1 MRLSNDGIKSLE
13 WQEKGYKTISYDRE
27 ALVKKTHDAPIWV
40 HFGAG
45 NIFRGFPARLQEELV
60 EQGLSD
66 KGVIVGEGFD
76 YQIISDIYNKYDNLT
91 LLVTLKANG
100 SIDKR
105 IVGSVTEAYP
115 CAYEPKEDWNRFKEI
130 FASPSL
136 QMISFTITEK
146 GYALKNPAGEF
157 LPGYVADFA
166 AGPGNGSMFLSRLT
180 ELLLHRYESGK
191 LPIAVVSMDNCS
203 HNGEKIEAAVTTIAA
218 EWVKNGKAPQG
229 FVDYLRSDAVSFPWS
244 MIDKITPRPDAGVAE
259 MLKKDGY
266 EDTDVLVTDKH
277 TYIAS
282 FVNAEECEYLVI
294 EDDFP
299 NGRPALEKAG
309 VYFTDRETVN
319 KVEKMKVCTC
329 LNPLHTALAVFGCL
343 LSYTLIADEMKDEDL
358 VKLVKTIGYKE
369 GLPVVVDPGII
380 NPKHFIDEVVE
391 KRIPNPFM
399 PDTPQRIATD
409 TSQKLPIRFGETIKA
424 YMASK
429 DLDIKNL
436 KCIPLVFAAWL
447 RYVMGIDD
455 KGNTF
460 EPSSD
465 PLLSYAQEK
474 LKGVKL
480 GDESADIGNIL
491 SNEKI
496 FGVDLVAIG
505 MSDLVMDYFLQM
517 IKAPGAVREVLHRT
531 VNC

>member
-1 MRLSNDGIKSLE
+1 MRLSNDGIKSPE

-45 NIFRGFPARLQEELV
+45 NIFRGFPARLLEELV

-480 GDESADIGNIL
+480 GDESADIGDIL

-496 FGVDLVAIG
+496 FGADLVAIG

>member
-1 MRLSNDGIKSLE
+1 
-13 WQEKGYKTISYDRE
+13 
-27 ALVKKTHDAPIWV
+27 
-40 HFGAG
+40 
-45 NIFRGFPARLQEELV
+45 
-60 EQGLSD
+60 
-66 KGVIVGEGFD
+66 
-76 YQIISDIYNKYDNLT
+76 
-91 LLVTLKANG
+91 
-100 SIDKR
+100 
-105 IVGSVTEAYP
+105 
-115 CAYEPKEDWNRFKEI
+115 
-130 FASPSL
+130 
-136 QMISFTITEK
+136 MISFTITEK

-480 GDESADIGNIL
+480 GDESADIGDIL